1 MTSQCVGE
9 LRSGIKGQP
18 FCNAQSL
25 RSTDQDTALVVF
37 FFFKNMTVNKCEQT
51 SATRSFL
58 YLFSLVTLITYA
70 SLDN

>member
-37 FFFKNMTVNKCEQT
+37 FLNMTVNKCEQT

-58 YLFSLVTLITYA
+58 YLFSLVTLISYA

>member
-37 FFFKNMTVNKCEQT
+37 FIFKNVTVNKCEQI
-51 SATRSFL
+51 SAKIKMNTGAFHIEVRNNN
-58 YLFSLVTLITYA
+58 TT
-70 SLDN
+70 

>member
-18 FCNAQSL
+18 FRNAQSL

-37 FFFKNMTVNKCEQT
+37 FLNMTVNKCEQT